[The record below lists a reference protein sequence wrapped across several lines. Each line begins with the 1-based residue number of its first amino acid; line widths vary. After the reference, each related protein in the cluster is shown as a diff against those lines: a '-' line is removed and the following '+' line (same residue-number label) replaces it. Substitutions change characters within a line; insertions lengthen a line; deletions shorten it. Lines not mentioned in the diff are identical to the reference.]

1 VYQERRPHRLASLL
15 NRAQAA
21 LAARGIGPSRIVVLE
36 VAQLVSQGMTNKE
49 VAAQCWVSPRTVE
62 FHLRNVFTKAGVTSR
77 GALARLDLS

>member
-1 VYQERRPHRLASLL
+1 MYRGRRPHRLASLL

-21 LAARGIGPSRIVVLE
+21 LAARGIGPSRMVVLE

-62 FHLRNVFTKAGVTSR
+62 FHLRNVFTKTGVTSR
-77 GALARLDLS
+77 GELAHVPLA